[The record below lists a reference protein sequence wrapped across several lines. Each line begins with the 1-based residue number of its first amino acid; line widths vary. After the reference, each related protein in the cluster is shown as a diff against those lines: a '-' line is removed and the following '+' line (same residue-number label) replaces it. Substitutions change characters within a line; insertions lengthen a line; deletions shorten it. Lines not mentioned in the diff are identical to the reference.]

1 MVFSWMTDTRKSL
14 LRDNRWLSMIFC
26 QLILCGIYTHQD
38 DLHEQNQNLELFPLH
53 LNPNLVHAFY
63 LE

>member
-1 MVFSWMTDTRKSL
+1 
-14 LRDNRWLSMIFC
+14 MIFC